1 MGFAIHWH
9 ESATGVPV
17 SPVLNPPP
25 TSLSIPSLWVV
36 PAHRLWVPCSC
47 IKLGLVIDVK
57 YGSMHVSMLSIP
69 PLLVFMDKVLLGQS
83 HAHILFPVCAH
94 SHTALAGEWLQRL
107 HDSIAQNTYHLALHK
122 SLLTSALYSC
132 QQWSQVQLILGGM
145 TSEFSVS

>member
-1 MGFAIHWH
+1 MEANYFKILWW
-9 ESATGVPV
+9 
-17 SPVLNPPP
+17 VLPYIDMNQPQVYLCPPSRTPLPPP
-25 TSLSIPSLWVV
+25 SPSHPSGLSQRTGFECPV
-36 PAHRLWVPCSC
+36 SC

-132 QQWSQVQLILGGM
+132 QQ
-145 TSEFSVS
+145 